1 MPNLTSYKVIDKLIN
16 KLYKAFLLNI
26 NSDNI
31 KIRIFHNIF
40 IYVSSDNYT
49 SLLL

>member
-1 MPNLTSYKVIDKLIN
+1 MQNLTSYKFVDKLIN
-16 KLYKAFLLNI
+16 KLYKAFILNI

-31 KIRIFHNIF
+31 IRIFHNIF
-40 IYVSSDNYT
+40 IYVSSDNYI